1 MKCFQLS
8 CQKSLQRSANCP
20 QFLSLPADWF
30 PIKKM
35 SWLCFRLVWSAF
47 PLQMRRF
54 GFYKNSKTLNSI
66 REFHIFFCNEKTA
79 LADCFFEEFSY
90 ENVNLYKGKLAFLV
104 STILNA
110 YINKCLSV
118 VLLLIIVIYK
128 INVYE
133 LCRFSKTFLKF

>member
-1 MKCFQLS
+1 MRLIVTSGVTGFRREHSPLS
-8 CQKSLQRSANCP
+8 AH
-20 QFLSLPADWF
+20 SLPDRAAS
-30 PIKKM
+30 P
-35 SWLCFRLVWSAF
+35 
-47 PLQMRRF
+47 PRF
-54 GFYKNSKTLNSI
+54 LD
-66 REFHIFFCNEKTA
+66 NEKTA
-79 LADCFFEEFSY
+79 LPGCFFEEFSY

-133 LCRFSKTFLKF
+133 LCRFSKTFLKFQINYFIIR

>member
-1 MKCFQLS
+1 LYITRIS
-8 CQKSLQRSANCP
+8 RVAH
-20 QFLSLPADWF
+20 
-30 PIKKM
+30 
-35 SWLCFRLVWSAF
+35 
-47 PLQMRRF
+47 
-54 GFYKNSKTLNSI
+54 NSKQVISN
-66 REFHIFFCNEKTA
+66 NEETPVTS
-79 LADCFFEEFSY
+79 LFRGSSEEFSY

-133 LCRFSKTFLKF
+133 LCRFSKTFLKFQINYFIIR

>member
-1 MKCFQLS
+1 MYITRIS
-8 CQKSLQRSANCP
+8 RVAH
-20 QFLSLPADWF
+20 
-30 PIKKM
+30 
-35 SWLCFRLVWSAF
+35 
-47 PLQMRRF
+47 
-54 GFYKNSKTLNSI
+54 NSKQVISN
-66 REFHIFFCNEKTA
+66 NEETPVTS
-79 LADCFFEEFSY
+79 LFRGSSEEFSY

-133 LCRFSKTFLKF
+133 LCRFSKTFLKFQINYFIIR

>member
-1 MKCFQLS
+1 MFRTS
-8 CQKSLQRSANCP
+8 P
-20 QFLSLPADWF
+20 FLRWEKLRCTQQA
-30 PIKKM
+30 K
-35 SWLCFRLVWSAF
+35 A
-47 PLQMRRF
+47 
-54 GFYKNSKTLNSI
+54 
-66 REFHIFFCNEKTA
+66 HNEKTA

-133 LCRFSKTFLKF
+133 LCRFSKTFLKFQINYFIIR

>member
-1 MKCFQLS
+1 MHAVSSQH
-8 CQKSLQRSANCP
+8 
-20 QFLSLPADWF
+20 
-30 PIKKM
+30 
-35 SWLCFRLVWSAF
+35 
-47 PLQMRRF
+47 PL
-54 GFYKNSKTLNSI
+54 
-66 REFHIFFCNEKTA
+66 NEKTA

-133 LCRFSKTFLKF
+133 LCRFSKTFLKFQINYFIIR

>member
-1 MKCFQLS
+1 MYITRIS
-8 CQKSLQRSANCP
+8 RVAH
-20 QFLSLPADWF
+20 
-30 PIKKM
+30 
-35 SWLCFRLVWSAF
+35 
-47 PLQMRRF
+47 
-54 GFYKNSKTLNSI
+54 NSKQVISN
-66 REFHIFFCNEKTA
+66 NEETPVTS
-79 LADCFFEEFSY
+79 LFRGFSEEFSY